1 MSTDRTERAERT
13 GRTGWADRADRIDRT
28 ETTERSG
35 WADGAGRADRT
46 DSAGKTGRADRNDQA
61 ERGGPA
67 GRNGRADPVPNAID
81 APGTSE
87 AEWRAWPGL
96 GALPELAY
104 GGWRSAVVI
113 AAHPDDEVLGLG
125 GLLSLLAAS
134 GVRLRLVAVT
144 DGEAS
149 HPGIADVAALVARRV
164 GETGSALA
172 ALGAGGVE
180 IVRLGMPDTG
190 LAGREGELAG
200 ALGRAASGFE
210 VCLAP
215 WEADVHSDHEATGRA
230 AASAGL
236 HPYFYPIWAWHWAE
250 PGDARLPWER
260 ALRIPLPPEVL
271 DRKRAA
277 IGCFT
282 SQLEPRGAD
291 LEAVLPPG
299 IVAHFTRDHEVL
311 FR

>member
-1 MSTDRTERAERT
+1 MSTERTDTEQADTERIGTERT
-13 GRTGWADRADRIDRT
+13 GRAGGVGWEDRDR
-28 ETTERSG
+28 
-35 WADGAGRADRT
+35 WDGRDGT
-46 DSAGKTGRADRNDQA
+46 DLN
-61 ERGGPA
+61 P
-67 GRNGRADPVPNAID
+67 ID

-149 HPGIADVAALVARRV
+149 HPGVADVAGLVARRV
-164 GETGSALA
+164 EETASALE

-180 IVRLGMPDTG
+180 IVRLGLPDTG
-190 LAGREGELAG
+190 LAEREGELAG

-215 WEADVHSDHEATGRA
+215 WEADVHSDHEAAGRA

-236 HPYFYPIWAWHWAE
+236 RPHFYPIWAWHWAR
-250 PGDARLPWER
+250 PGDARLPWDR
-260 ALRIPLPPEVL
+260 ALRVPLPPAVL
-271 DRKRAA
+271 ARKRAA
-277 IGCFT
+277 IGCFA
-282 SQLEPRGAD
+282 SQLEPRGAG

-299 IVAHFTRDHEVL
+299 VVAHFTRDDEVL
-311 FR
+311 FH

>member
-1 MSTDRTERAERT
+1 MSAERTERA
-13 GRTGWADRADRIDRT
+13 G
-28 ETTERSG
+28 S
-35 WADGAGRADRT
+35 T
-46 DSAGKTGRADRNDQA
+46 DSAGSADSIGWDGWDGWDDSA
-61 ERGGPA
+61 
-67 GRNGRADPVPNAID
+67 PNPID

-96 GALPELAY
+96 GTLPALAY
-104 GGWRSAVVI
+104 GGWRSAVVV

-149 HPGIADVAALVARRV
+149 HPGITDVPALVARRV
-164 GETGSALA
+164 GETESALA

-190 LAGREGELAG
+190 LAEREGELARE
-200 ALGRAASGFE
+200 LGQAASGFE

-215 WEADVHSDHEATGRA
+215 WEADVHSDHEAAGRA

-236 HPYFYPIWAWHWAE
+236 RPYFYPIWAWHWAR
-250 PGDARLPWER
+250 PGDARLPWDR
-260 ALRIPLPPEVL
+260 ALRIPLPPAAL
-271 DRKRAA
+271 ARKRAA
-277 IGCFT
+277 IGCFA
-282 SQLEPRGAD
+282 SQLEPRGAG

-299 IVAHFTRDHEVL
+299 VVAHFTRDHEVL

>member
-1 MSTDRTERAERT
+1 MSTE
-13 GRTGWADRADRIDRT
+13 
-28 ETTERSG
+28 
-35 WADGAGRADRT
+35 RADRT
-46 DSAGKTGRADRNDQA
+46 DKADSTDWDDWD
-61 ERGGPA
+61 GWPDPA
-67 GRNGRADPVPNAID
+67 PNPID

-125 GLLSLLAAS
+125 GLLALLAAS

-149 HPGIADVAALVARRV
+149 HPGIDDVAALVARRV
-164 GETGSALA
+164 GETTSALA

-190 LAGREGELAG
+190 LAEREGELAR

-215 WEADVHSDHEATGRA
+215 WEADVHSDHEAAGRA
-230 AASAGL
+230 AVSAGL
-236 HPYFYPIWAWHWAE
+236 RPHFYPIWAWHWAR

-260 ALRIPLPPEVL
+260 ALRIPLPPAVQA
-271 DRKRAA
+271 RKRAA
-277 IGCFT
+277 IDCFA
-282 SQLEPRGAD
+282 SQLEPRGPG

-299 IVAHFTRDHEVL
+299 VVAHFTRDHEVL

>member
-1 MSTDRTERAERT
+1 MSAERTERA
-13 GRTGWADRADRIDRT
+13 GSIGWD
-28 ETTERSG
+28 G
-35 WADGAGRADRT
+35 WD
-46 DSAGKTGRADRNDQA
+46 DSA
-61 ERGGPA
+61 
-67 GRNGRADPVPNAID
+67 PNPID

-96 GALPELAY
+96 GALPALAH

-149 HPGIADVAALVARRV
+149 HPGIADVSALVARRV
-164 GETGSALA
+164 GETESALA

-190 LAGREGELAG
+190 LAEREGELAR
-200 ALGRAASGFE
+200 ALERAASGFE

-215 WEADVHSDHEATGRA
+215 WEADVHSDHEAAGRA

-236 HPYFYPIWAWHWAE
+236 RPYFYPIWAWHWAR
-250 PGDARLPWER
+250 PGDARLPWDR
-260 ALRIPLPPEVL
+260 ALRIPLPPAVQA
-271 DRKRAA
+271 RKRAA
-277 IGCFT
+277 IGCFA
-282 SQLEPRGAD
+282 SQLQPRGAG

>member
-1 MSTDRTERAERT
+1 VSTERADSTERAGT
-13 GRTGWADRADRIDRT
+13 ADTADGVGWDDRAD
-28 ETTERSG
+28 
-35 WADGAGRADRT
+35 
-46 DSAGKTGRADRNDQA
+46 
-61 ERGGPA
+61 PA
-67 GRNGRADPVPNAID
+67 PNPID

-87 AEWRAWPGL
+87 AEWRAWPGF

-125 GLLSLLAAS
+125 GLLALLAAS

-149 HPGIADVAALVARRV
+149 HPGIADVPALVARRV
-164 GETGSALA
+164 GETASALA

-180 IVRLGMPDTG
+180 IVRLGLPDTG
-190 LAGREGELAG
+190 LAEREGELAR
-200 ALGRAASGFE
+200 ALERAASGFE

-215 WEADVHSDHEATGRA
+215 WEADVHSDHEAAGRA

-236 HPYFYPIWAWHWAE
+236 RPYFYPIWAWHWAG

-260 ALRIPLPPEVL
+260 ALRISLPPAVL
-271 DRKRAA
+271 ARKRAA
-277 IGCFT
+277 IGCFA
-282 SQLEPRGAD
+282 SQLEPRGAG